1 MDSNLTI
8 AFAFGIASKDS
19 HGKILEVCY
28 QRPTL
33 SPEQKLLTDTFS
45 KEQLTDSAAHVV
57 VSDPQQR
64 RTFRITSDQR
74 LLVATFCN
82 IASPVIDIADAYLK
96 LHLLSYRQ
104 LLPNKANLSDIFKVL
119 PTVAWTS
126 HGAIAIDDLD
136 YRLWQARAN
145 NQHLKVY
152 AIDKFPPLLDY
163 LVPSGVRIAD
173 SARVRLGAY
182 LGEGTTVMPSGF
194 INFNAGCHGPNM
206 IEGRVSQGVML
217 DCGSDL
223 GGGASTM
230 GTLSGGN
237 DQLVS
242 VGKNCLIGA
251 NAGIG
256 LSLGDNCTV
265 EAGLYVTAGAKVK
278 LIIDDHHSKL
288 VKARQLSARSNLLWR
303 RNSQTGQ
310 LECLTSDRN
319 FQLNNE
325 LHANN

>member
-1 MDSNLTI
+1 M
-8 AFAFGIASKDS
+8 
-19 HGKILEVCY
+19 
-28 QRPTL
+28 
-33 SPEQKLLTDTFS
+33 
-45 KEQLTDSAAHVV
+45 
-57 VSDPQQR
+57 
-64 RTFRITSDQR
+64 
-74 LLVATFCN
+74 
-82 IASPVIDIADAYLK
+82 
-96 LHLLSYRQ
+96 
-104 LLPNKANLSDIFKVL
+104 
-119 PTVAWTS
+119 
-126 HGAIAIDDLD
+126 AIDDLEG
-136 YRLWQARAN
+136 RLWQARAS

-152 AIDKFPPLLDY
+152 AVDKFPPLLDY

-194 INFNAGCHGPNM
+194 INFNAGCQGPNM

-217 DCGSDL
+217 NHGSDL

-237 DQLVS
+237 DELVS

-265 EAGLYVTAGAKVK
+265 EAGLYVTAGAKVN
-278 LIIDDHHSKL
+278 LIIDDHQPKV

-310 LECLTSDRN
+310 LECLTNDRN
-319 FQLNNE
+319 FQLNCE